1 MLPAALVSAVSSA
14 AASWQGLHNLSPSV
28 AGDGHGKGCPCCLL
42 VHRQF
47 SIGATPPVKI
57 LFAKYDIPTREVR
70 VVSREGIADRA
81 TLRSRKRRNRAI
93 WFNSALHEPQQ
104 EPLDATHALLA
115 TRSRF
120 LSHSSNQARIT
131 RWPISINA
139 FRVTFRASSL
149 WMPGAPI
156 GTLAGVLRIPPCW
169 RTPLT

>member
-57 LFAKYDIPTREVR
+57 HFAKYDIPTREVR

-81 TLRSRKRRNRAI
+81 TPEK
-93 WFNSALHEPQQ
+93 Q
-104 EPLDATHALLA
+104 EP
-115 TRSRF
+115 
-120 LSHSSNQARIT
+120 
-131 RWPISINA
+131 PE
-139 FRVTFRASSL
+139 
-149 WMPGAPI
+149 
-156 GTLAGVLRIPPCW
+156 PCNLVQFC
-169 RTPLT
+169 TA